1 MSKIKAIYK
10 DGAVR
15 CERCG
20 AEIWDDVDCDCGVD
34 GSDHEGIA
42 EAYEKKN
49 KSDFWD
55 E

>member
-20 AEIWDDVDCDCGVD
+20 VEIWDDVDCDCGVD